1 MFDARRMIEQMM
13 QGAAQRGAPGEAG
26 QSSGG
31 LQDLLGQL
39 GGGGAGGAS
48 GLNLNDL
55 LSNLAPGGSSAQ
67 SGAGSSEQA
76 SGGGLAD
83 LLGQLQSQLGG
94 QQGGGA
100 SPGSAAAPGVAPS
113 SDAPSS
119 GGGLIDQLGGLF
131 GQATD
136 GVREGADR
144 VGQSTGLNDII
155 SQVSGGKSGEELL
168 GQLQDLIS
176 QNQLGAGAALGGLG
190 ALVLGTQTGRSVA
203 MNAAKVGALALI
215 GGLAYKAYQNYADGQ
230 SPGAVGEVEPEAAPP
245 GTGFEESA
253 VSDQTAVT
261 VLRAMMAAAAADG
274 RLDPAEQ
281 QKLTAN
287 LSGMGLDK
295 EAEEFIARE
304 MNAPATPSDLAAG
317 VRDQKEAMQVYAGA
331 RLAIEPDT
339 MAEQNFLAEL
349 AERLGIDA
357 QLARHIDAT
366 TRGLPA

>member
-13 QGAAQRGAPGEAG
+13 QGAAQHSAPGEAG

-39 GGGGAGGAS
+39 GGGGAGGAG

-55 LSNLAPGGSSAQ
+55 LSNLGAGGSSAQ
-67 SGAGSSEQA
+67 GGTESGGQA

-83 LLGQLQSQLGG
+83 LLGQLQNQLGG
-94 QQGGGA
+94 QQA
-100 SPGSAAAPGVAPS
+100 GSAAPGIAPS
-113 SDAPSS
+113 SDAPAP
-119 GGGLIDQLGGLF
+119 GGGLMDQLGGLF

-168 GQLQDLIS
+168 GQLQDLIAR
-176 QNQLGAGAALGGLG
+176 NQLGAGAALGGLG

-230 SPGAVGEVEPEAAPP
+230 SPGAVGEIEPEAAPP

-304 MNAPATPSDLAAG
+304 MNAPASPSDLAAG

-339 MAEQNFLAEL
+339 IAEQNFLADL
-349 AERLGIDA
+349 AEKLGIDA